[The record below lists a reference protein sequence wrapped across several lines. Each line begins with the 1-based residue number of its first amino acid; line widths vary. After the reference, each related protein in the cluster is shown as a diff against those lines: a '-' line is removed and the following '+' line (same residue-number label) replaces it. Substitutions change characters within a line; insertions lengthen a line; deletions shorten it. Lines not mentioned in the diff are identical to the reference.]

1 MYKAAHSQRLIITAP
16 RPREKA
22 AADFT
27 LLALCIALHGTRL
40 ARDSSGHPKYSKHGE
55 GSQKLINC
63 ASEIIKEYSTKMP
76 AGATLNSVSSA
87 LPEVGLVSMLA
98 DSTKPAASCSQMKIK
113 DEIKAGLLQHTDS
126 LIGGGKV
133 EAATAA
139 KAARMK
145 SDIGSSS
152 NPLCGGQ
159 VLAAAIDPFRKL
171 FKEEPTIKRNCAL
184 SSAIEQIFVHDVD

>member
-1 MYKAAHSQRLIITAP
+1 
-16 RPREKA
+16 
-22 AADFT
+22 
-27 LLALCIALHGTRL
+27 
-40 ARDSSGHPKYSKHGE
+40 
-55 GSQKLINC
+55 
-63 ASEIIKEYSTKMP
+63 
-76 AGATLNSVSSA
+76 
-87 LPEVGLVSMLA
+87 MLA